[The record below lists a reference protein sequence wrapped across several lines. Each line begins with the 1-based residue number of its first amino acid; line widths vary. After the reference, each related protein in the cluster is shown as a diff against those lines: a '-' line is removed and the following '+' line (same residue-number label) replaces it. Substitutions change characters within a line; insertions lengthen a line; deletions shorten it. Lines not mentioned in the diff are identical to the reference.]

1 MAAVQGA
8 TWRRNV
14 QYHTAL
20 RRDALPA
27 SQLYLCSEADQLIRC
42 QTVLDHVSAREKLV
56 QKPTAR
62 NRATGTSEH
71 TRSKLS
77 RDGDGPRIV
86 QCKVWRDSPHVGHMQ
101 KHRSEYVAAIA
112 KFLSAERKARAQQA
126 NARSVSG
133 KHHHRD
139 QESQN

>member
-1 MAAVQGA
+1 M
-8 TWRRNV
+8 
-14 QYHTAL
+14 
-20 RRDALPA
+20 
-27 SQLYLCSEADQLIRC
+27 
-42 QTVLDHVSAREKLV
+42 

-62 NRATGTSEH
+62 NRATSEH
-71 TRSKLS
+71 ARIKLS
-77 RDGDGPRIV
+77 RDGDGPRTV

-126 NARSVSG
+126 NASVSG
-133 KHHHRD
+133 KHPNRD